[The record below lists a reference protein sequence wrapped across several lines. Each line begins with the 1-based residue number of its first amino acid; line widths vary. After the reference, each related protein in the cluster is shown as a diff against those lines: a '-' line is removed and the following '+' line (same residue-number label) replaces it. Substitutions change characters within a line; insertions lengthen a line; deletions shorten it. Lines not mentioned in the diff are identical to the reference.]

1 MCRGVAGWCWVCP
14 PSCPLACGS
23 LSSASKPKLSP
34 YKVQLH
40 PSAIHHSPVVGQG
53 QVSSPARS
61 GSPSSAAG
69 LPGLRGRRRRGRR
82 PVRPRPLSPLRLE
95 YVHFDRLSTS
105 GRLSTSLSDV
115 DRCRGVEAIRSLHLN
130 SWLFV
135 ACGPAVA
142 FTRCPRSARVGKRGA
157 GIGSCVIIV
166 ADSLAVSM
174 PLRRCPTHRGETPKS
189 L

>member
-1 MCRGVAGWCWVCP
+1 MGAGCAGEWLAGAGCARPLVPWPVAVCRPRRSQNCPLTRSNFTHRRFIIARWLDRARYRVPPGLGAHHLQPVFQGCEVVGGVADDLFAHGLCLP
-14 PSCPLACGS
+14 
-23 LSSASKPKLSP
+23 
-34 YKVQLH
+34 
-40 PSAIHHSPVVGQG
+40 
-53 QVSSPARS
+53 S
-61 GSPSSAAG
+61 GSNT
-69 LPGLRGRRRRGRR
+69 
-82 PVRPRPLSPLRLE
+82 
-95 YVHFDRLSTS
+95 F